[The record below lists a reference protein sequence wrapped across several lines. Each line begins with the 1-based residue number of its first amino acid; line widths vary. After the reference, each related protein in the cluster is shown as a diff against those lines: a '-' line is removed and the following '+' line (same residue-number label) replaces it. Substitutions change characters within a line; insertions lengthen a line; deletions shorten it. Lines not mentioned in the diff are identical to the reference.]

1 MTFDLSFLA
10 RGGHLPALLD
20 GLLTTCK
27 LFVVSWI
34 CGFLLALVLANLRD
48 VRFAPVRFVAGIY
61 LEYHRNVPTVVQ
73 MLVWYFAMPDLLPD
87 SIRLW
92 INRGNTEFLFAWIA
106 LSLNVS
112 AYFAEDI
119 RSGMRAIPHTQY
131 EAARAIGLGALG
143 ALVYVILP
151 QAVRITIPTLLNR
164 TLILFKDTSLAMAI
178 GVSELTYQVRNI
190 ENATFRAFEV
200 YFIATVTYLVIS
212 LFIMFLGAW
221 FSRRFAVTHKA

>member
-10 RGGHLPALLD
+10 RGGHLSALLD

-48 VRFAPVRFVAGIY
+48 VRFAPVRFVAGVY

-119 RSGMRAIPHTQY
+119 RSGMRAIPQTQY

-151 QAVRITIPTLLNR
+151 QAVRITIPTILNR